1 MVGKKQ
7 LEKSKYGY
15 NSSEQIPENK
25 MLKKM
30 KKLAKKNIVGK
41 YSSEKTLQKK
51 LVQKTHVKP
60 KNSLEIGLWVHL
72 SVRSLYFLTCYTV
85 NDS

>member
-1 MVGKKQ
+1 MVEKKQ

-41 YSSEKTLQKK
+41 YSSEKNSLE
-51 LVQKTHVKP
+51 KTCP
-60 KNSLEIGLWVHL
+60 KNSCNPKIPQK
-72 SVRSLYFLTCYTV
+72 
-85 NDS
+85 